1 MDIKFSSVHF
11 SADKKLTQF
20 ITDKVNK
27 LGHFF
32 DGIIGA
38 EVIMKLENTQELE
51 NKMVE
56 IRLMVPGYD
65 LFAKKQSKTF
75 EEATDEVIDAL
86 RKQVQ
91 KHKEKLKGL

>member
-11 SADKKLTQF
+11 SADKKLVQF
-20 ITDKVNK
+20 ITEKVNK
-27 LGHFF
+27 LAHFF

-38 EVIMKLENTQELE
+38 EVTMKLENTQELE

-75 EEATDEVIDAL
+75 EEAADDVAEAL

-91 KHKEKLKGL
+91 KHKEKLKGI

>member
-11 SADKKLTQF
+11 SADKKLMQF
-20 ITDKVNK
+20 ITEKVNK
-27 LGHFF
+27 LSHFF

-38 EVIMKLENTQELE
+38 EVTMKLENTQEME

-56 IRLMVPGYD
+56 IRLLVPGYD

>member
-1 MDIKFSSVHF
+1 MDIKFSAVHF
-11 SADKKLTQF
+11 SADKKLIQF
-20 ITDKVNK
+20 ITEKVNK

-32 DGIIGA
+32 EGIIGA
-38 EVIMKLENTQELE
+38 EVTMKLENTQELE

-56 IRLMVPGYD
+56 IRLLISGYD

-75 EEATDEVIDAL
+75 EEAADDAVDAL